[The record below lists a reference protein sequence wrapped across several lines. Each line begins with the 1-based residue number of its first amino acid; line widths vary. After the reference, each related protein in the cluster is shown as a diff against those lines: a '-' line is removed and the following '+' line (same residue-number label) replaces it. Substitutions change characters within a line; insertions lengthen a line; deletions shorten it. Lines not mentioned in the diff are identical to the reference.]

1 MTVVHLKRSDRTVD
15 SIVRLAFPAYTGQK
29 VQANI
34 TDTIQFYNTMW
45 DGGSRRTY
53 VYVDLACGRAVQVQ
67 QASFLQRDEF
77 YEKQQPIPEGFVC
90 VVHAE
95 CRSEHIEIHGPA
107 ANLSPLLPKTT
118 ELTDDEKTV
127 LIATRSYK
135 SSYAGISNYRF
146 HEATSKTGITLE
158 RWEAAKAI
166 LITKGFLNKAG
177 AITVDG
183 KNAVGLE
190 RLPYRLAE

>member
-15 SIVRLAFPAYTGQK
+15 TIIRLAFPGYTGQK
-29 VQANI
+29 VQAVI
-34 TDTIQFYNTMW
+34 TDTIQFHNTMW
-45 DGGSRRTY
+45 DEGSRRTY

-107 ANLSPLLPKTT
+107 ANLSPLLPKTV
-118 ELTDDEKTV
+118 ELSDDEKTV
-127 LIATRSYK
+127 LIATRSLK
-135 SSYAGISNYRF
+135 SSYAGIKDYRF
-146 HEATSKTGITLE
+146 QEANRARGITIQ
-158 RWEAAKAI
+158 RWQLAKAS
-166 LITKGFLNKAG
+166 LTQKGLLNKAG
-177 AITVDG
+177 AITVEG
-183 KNAVGLE
+183 KNAVGWEQL
-190 RLPYRLAE
+190 